1 MIYPAM
7 FTQLVSRIG
16 FGWATRVI
24 AFVFLITSIPVMLM
38 RTKTKP
44 TTSRSLFDW
53 GALSD
58 LPYMLLN
65 LGLVF
70 GVMGMYSIM
79 TYIQLFALSRTNIS
93 SSLADNLLL
102 IINSGSFVGRVVLG
116 YFADRTGSVNMQSV
130 LALVCAILAFCL
142 LAVETPAGLLVFAVV
157 FGVASGA
164 FMGLPVASIVKMS
177 DDPHKIGTRIGM
189 TLLFVGI
196 GSLISYPIGGAIIG
210 NDSSTEKNWIGLVV
224 YSGTL
229 LAGSAGALVAG
240 RIVKVGGGWNKRL

>member
-1 MIYPAM
+1 MIYPAI

-24 AFVFLITSIPVMLM
+24 AFVFLTTSLLILLM
-38 RTKTKP
+38 RSKTKP

-53 GALSD
+53 GALID
-58 LPYMLLN
+58 LPFMLLN

-70 GVMGMYSIM
+70 GFMGLYNIM

-93 SSLADNLLL
+93 SSLANNLLL
-102 IINSGSFVGRVVLG
+102 IINTGSLVGRIVLG
-116 YFADRTGSVNMQSV
+116 YLADRTGPVNMQSG
-130 LALVCAILAFCL
+130 LALLSGLLIFCL
-142 LAVETPAGLLVFAVV
+142 LVIRTPAGLLVFTVI
-157 FGVASGA
+157 FGITSGA

-177 DDPHKIGTRIGM
+177 DDPRKIGTRIGM

-196 GSLISYPIGGAIIG
+196 GALISYPIGGAIIG
-210 NDSSTEKNWIGLVV
+210 DSDSTDKNWVGLVV

-229 LAGSAGALVAG
+229 LAGSAVTLVLG
-240 RIVKVGGGWNKRL
+240 RIAKVGGQWNKQL